1 MKETAAI
8 QTSATMTTNMYRVG
22 DYVYV
27 ETSSTTPFQI
37 RRIDELNKTPNGN
50 VEAKV
55 MCFYRRRDLPT
66 PLVQLADK
74 HQMATSED
82 SPAAMKLKKMWLKT
96 PVSEEQAAQAVLDP
110 ALVALEEERNS
121 PNSAGGGGGGG
132 LGGGGGGGSE
142 RGEHLNPKQR
152 HQMKQRELFLSR
164 QVETL
169 PATQIRGRCSVT
181 LLNEEESLLSYL
193 NKDDTFFYCLVFDPT
208 QKTLLADKGEIRVG
222 ARYQTDLQQLLKPG
236 EKDERNLEELETL
249 VWTPQHSLTDKKIDQ
264 FLVVSRSVGTFA
276 RALDCTSS
284 VKQPSLHMSAA
295 AASRDITLF
304 HAMDTLHK
312 HNYSI
317 ETAMCSLVPSSG
329 PVLCRDEMEEWS
341 ASEANLFEDALEKYG
356 KDFNDIRN
364 DFLPWKTLKSIVE
377 YYYMWK
383 TTDRYVQQ
391 KRVKA
396 VEAESKL
403 KQVYIPNYTK
413 PSPALIT
420 NNNKSILN
428 GNSNGGSVDMMMF
441 SSSRACES
449 CATTASPQWYSW
461 GPVHL
466 SNRLCQNC
474 WNYWKRYGGLKVAS
488 RLADNGEIDPAA
500 TQNSGSTASP
510 VSLKKRNPGS
520 DIDDDLTIVASS
532 GPLGVGGPVSV
543 SALVAA
549 GAASAGTPGVTGG
562 GMNNHR
568 PHSPSFKCSIVN
580 CGKEFKLKAHLAR
593 HYAQAHGIQI
603 RSGSPRPIMKTRT
616 AFYLHTTLTTRL
628 SRRLCRHIIR
638 SKKAARQPSYAINIA
653 SVKQEFAQAEA
664 AKSITDIRRLLT
676 FRKKDRGSVT
686 HIANR
691 LGNPGA
697 TVGDWLVLTPKESMP
712 KPDVVAFPKPPK
724 APDGTLLYDR
734 IPNKSDAAAEA
745 AAKQLNAGVAL
756 GGVAAN
762 LAGTVGS
769 ALSGKLAPLV
779 GSGGLAVT
787 PIVLGASNSS
797 SSSSSSSCSA
807 VTGSATAA
815 GGGAVAGSGLP
826 SMNLHA
832 TTLTTNSSSAGL
844 GSASGGGG
852 LASSGATSL
861 KRRTYEDANGVD
873 AIAPPA
879 KRPNKDPM
887 PSHRPTPEQYA
898 AMIAAAQSAGQPLPR
913 HHMNGKPKIAQMAR
927 TGSGRKQVISWNDAP
942 DDVFYR
948 STKAGRKLRREI
960 PIVELRRAARKPW
973 RSLHPKYSTIVAA
986 LMPVVTSTPANLP
999 AQLTAQLG
1007 HAAQLAAASAAQH
1020 PTAAN
1025 LNLNLNAAAA
1035 AAAAAALAG
1044 VHPLAAA
1051 STLALSGTLGGSGGS
1066 IISPIGGP
1074 SSGAGSASSAVAPS
1088 SAGAVLAN
1096 SSTSGSSSSANNSTN
1111 TASNNNT
1118 SSSSGGAG
1126 ASGSASTAD
1135 SNNSDLQVVILD

>member
-1 MKETAAI
+1 
-8 QTSATMTTNMYRVG
+8 MTTNMYRVG

-27 ETSSTTPFQI
+27 ETSSTSPYQI

-82 SPAAMKLKKMWLKT
+82 SPVAMKLKKLWLKT
-96 PVSEEQAAQAVLDP
+96 PVGEEQAAQAVLDP

-121 PNSAGGGGGGG
+121 PNSNS
-132 LGGGGGGGSE
+132 GGSDRSE
-142 RGEHLNPKQR
+142 QLNPKQR
-152 HQMKQRELFLSR
+152 HQMKHRELFLSR

-169 PATQIRGRCSVT
+169 PATQIRAKCSVT

-222 ARYQTDLQQLLKPG
+222 NRYQTELQSLLKDG
-236 EKDERNLEELETL
+236 EKYERNLEDMETL
-249 VWTPQHSLTDKKIDQ
+249 VWTPNHALSDKKIDQ

-317 ETAMCSLVPSSG
+317 EDAMCSLVPSSG

-428 GNSNGGSVDMMMF
+428 GNSNG
-441 SSSRACES
+441 SSGVEVLTISGGKPCES
-449 CATTASPQWYSW
+449 CSTSASLQWYSW
-461 GPVHL
+461 GPSHL
-466 SNRLCQNC
+466 SCRLCQNC

-488 RLADNGEIDPAA
+488 RLADSGDIDTTTAA
-500 TQNSGSTASP
+500 LGGPGGTPGA
-510 VSLKKRNPGS
+510 VSLKKQRVGTGTEPGSAGS

-532 GPLGVGGPVSV
+532 GPIGSLGV
-543 SALVAA
+543 
-549 GAASAGTPGVTGG
+549 TTGG
-562 GMNNHR
+562 MSNHR

-580 CGKEFKLKAHLAR
+580 CGKEFKLKVHLAR

-616 AFYLHTTLTTRL
+616 AFYLHTTLTTRV

-638 SKKAARQPSYAINIA
+638 SKKAARQPSYAVNVA
-653 SVKQEFAQAEA
+653 VVKQEFATAEA
-664 AKSITDIRRLLT
+664 GKSIADIRRLLT
-676 FRKKDRGSVT
+676 YKKRDRGSVT

-691 LGNPGA
+691 LGNPGP
-697 TVGDWLVLTPKESMP
+697 TVGDWLILTPKDKMP
-712 KPDVVAFPKPPK
+712 KPEVVAFPKPPK
-724 APDGTLLYDR
+724 APDGSLLYER
-734 IPNKSDAAAEA
+734 IPNKPEAEKIPLNPPPAVVMTTSSGGTGTTTVGVPIVSMNAIGGPAALSVTPAVTVA
-745 AAKQLNAGVAL
+745 PAGIPTLGSTAGVTT
-756 GGVAAN
+756 GRNTPNAA
-762 LAGTVGS
+762 TTIIVGS
-769 ALSGKLAPLV
+769 TN
-779 GSGGLAVT
+779 T
-787 PIVLGASNSS
+787 P
-797 SSSSSSSCSA
+797 
-807 VTGSATAA
+807 
-815 GGGAVAGSGLP
+815 
-826 SMNLHA
+826 
-832 TTLTTNSSSAGL
+832 
-844 GSASGGGG
+844 
-852 LASSGATSL
+852 TSL
-861 KRRTYEDANGVD
+861 KRRHYEDANGIDGPIV
-873 AIAPPA
+873 IPA

-898 AMIAAAQSAGQPLPR
+898 AMMAAAQASGQPLPR
-913 HHMNGKPKIAQMAR
+913 HHMNGKPKIAQLAR
-927 TGSGRKQVISWNDAP
+927 TGSGRKQVISWMDAP
-942 DDVFYR
+942 DDVYYR
-948 STKAGRKLRREI
+948 STKASRKTRRKI
-960 PIVELRRAARKPW
+960 PITELRRSARKPW
-973 RSLHPKYSTIVAA
+973 RNLHPKYAAIIATLLPPVPPVSAATAAAVAA
-986 LMPVVTSTPANLP
+986 AAAAAAAGIPSQPPTTLP
-999 AQLTAQLG
+999 PQLTAQLNATG
-1007 HAAQLAAASAAQH
+1007 QLPHSAV
-1020 PTAAN
+1020 AAN
-1025 LNLNLNAAAA
+1025 LNLNLNTSIAAT
-1035 AAAAAALAG
+1035 AALAG
-1044 VHPLAAA
+1044 VHPLAAQ
-1051 STLALSGTLGGSGGS
+1051 LATSNSKN
-1066 IISPIGGP
+1066 IS
-1074 SSGAGSASSAVAPS
+1074 
-1088 SAGAVLAN
+1088 
-1096 SSTSGSSSSANNSTN
+1096 SSTSINISSSSNNK
-1111 TASNNNT
+1111 A
-1118 SSSSGGAG
+1118 
-1126 ASGSASTAD
+1126 
-1135 SNNSDLQVVILD
+1135 NSDLQVVILD

>member
-1 MKETAAI
+1 
-8 QTSATMTTNMYRVG
+8 MTTNMYRVG

-27 ETSSTTPFQI
+27 ETSSTTPYQI

-110 ALVALEEERNS
+110 ALVALEEERNNS
-121 PNSAGGGGGGG
+121 PNSGAGSG
-132 LGGGGGGGSE
+132 E

-169 PATQIRGRCSVT
+169 PATQIRGKCSVT

-222 ARYQTDLQQLLKPG
+222 ARYQTDLQQMLKPG
-236 EKDERNLEELETL
+236 EKDDRNIEELETL

-341 ASEANLFEDALEKYG
+341 ASEANLFEDALDKYG

-420 NNNKSILN
+420 NNNKGILN
-428 GNSNGGSVDMMMF
+428 GNSNGGSVDMMMY
-441 SSSRACES
+441 SSTKACES
-449 CATTASPQWYSW
+449 CTTMASQQWYSW

-466 SNRLCQNC
+466 NNRLCQNC

-488 RLADNGEIDPAA
+488 RLADNGEVDPVA
-500 TQNSGSTASP
+500 TINTSSSNASP

-520 DIDDDLTIVASS
+520 DIDDDLTIVAST
-532 GPLGVGGPVSV
+532 GPIAGGLS
-543 SALVAA
+543 
-549 GAASAGTPGVTGG
+549 GVTTVTGSPGG
-562 GMNNHR
+562 GLSNHR

-628 SRRLCRHIIR
+628 SRRLCRQIIR

-653 SVKQEFAQAEA
+653 SVKQEFANAEA
-664 AKSITDIRRLLT
+664 GKSITEIRRLLT

-686 HIANR
+686 QIANR
-691 LGNPGA
+691 LGNPG
-697 TVGDWLVLTPKESMP
+697 VSVNEWLVLTPKENMP

-734 IPNKSDAAAEA
+734 IPNKGEEAGAKPPNVVTTTPTTGVLGGAAA
-745 AAKQLNAGVAL
+745 LP
-756 GGVAAN
+756 
-762 LAGTVGS
+762 GTVGG

-787 PIVLGASNSS
+787 PIVVGGSNSS
-797 SSSSSSSCSA
+797 STTASTCSA
-807 VTGSATAA
+807 VGGSAGSTGSTS
-815 GGGAVAGSGLP
+815 GGVGSSGMP
-826 SMNLHA
+826 AINLHA
-832 TTLTTNSSSAGL
+832 STLSSNSSPSGQ
-844 GSASGGGG
+844 GSTTGSS

-861 KRRTYEDANGVD
+861 KRRPYEDANGID
-873 AIAPPA
+873 ATIAPPA
-879 KRPNKDPM
+879 KRPNKDPR

-973 RSLHPKYSTIVAA
+973 RNLHPKYSAIVAA
-986 LMPVVTSTPANLP
+986 LLPVASTTPSLP

-1007 HAAQLAAASAAQH
+1007 HAAQLAANAVQH
-1020 PTAAN
+1020 PTSAN
-1025 LNLNLNAAAA
+1025 LNLNLNSAAV

-1044 VHPLAAA
+1044 VHPLSAA
-1051 STLALSGTLGGSGGS
+1051 STLALSGTLGGGGGGPVISPVGGVTSLSGGGSTGAS
-1066 IISPIGGP
+1066 IV
-1074 SSGAGSASSAVAPS
+1074 SSGATA
-1088 SAGAVLAN
+1088 LTN
-1096 SSTSGSSSSANNSTN
+1096 SS
-1111 TASNNNT
+1111 SNNNNSGSNSSVVNN
-1118 SSSSGGAG
+1118 SSSSGGGSG
-1126 ASGSASTAD
+1126 AVATD
-1135 SNNSDLQVVILD
+1135 SNKSDLQVVILD

>member
-1 MKETAAI
+1 
-8 QTSATMTTNMYRVG
+8 MTTNMYRVG

-37 RRIDELNKTPNGN
+37 RRIEELNKTPSGN
-50 VEAKV
+50 VEAKM

-82 SPAAMKLKKMWLKT
+82 SPVAMKLKKMWLKT
-96 PVSEEQAAQAVLDP
+96 PVGEEQAAQAVLDP

-121 PNSAGGGGGGG
+121 PNTTGGAGGGGAGEKGGGGGGNDR
-132 LGGGGGGGSE
+132 S
-142 RGEHLNPKQR
+142 GEQLNPKQR
-152 HQMKQRELFLSR
+152 HQMKHRELFLSR

-169 PATQIRGRCSVT
+169 PATQIRAKCSVT

-222 ARYQTDLQQLLKPG
+222 SRYQTDLQPMVKDG
-236 EKDERNLEELETL
+236 EKYDRNLEDMETL
-249 VWTPQHSLTDKKIDQ
+249 VWNPTHTLTDKKIDQ

-312 HNYSI
+312 HGYSI
-317 ETAMCSLVPSSG
+317 EDAMCSLVPSSG

-420 NNNKSILN
+420 NNSTTNNNSSSTGKNNILN
-428 GNSNGGSVDMMMF
+428 GNSNGSGEVLTI
-441 SSSRACES
+441 SSGKPCES
-449 CATTASPQWYSW
+449 CSTLASQQWYSW
-461 GPVHL
+461 GPSHM
-466 SNRLCQNC
+466 NCRLCQSC

-488 RLADNGEIDPAA
+488 RLADSGDVDSTTTTAAA
-500 TQNSGSTASP
+500 TTPTTGTGTPGGGGGGGGTTP
-510 VSLKKRNPGS
+510 VSLKKQRSGGGVAGVTGSGSGS

-532 GPLGVGGPVSV
+532 GPIGSLGGIS
-543 SALVAA
+543 
-549 GAASAGTPGVTGG
+549 
-562 GMNNHR
+562 NHR

-628 SRRLCRHIIR
+628 SRRLCRQIIR

-653 SVKQEFAQAEA
+653 AVKQEFALAEA
-664 AKSITDIRRLLT
+664 GKSIADIRQLLT
-676 FRKKDRGSVT
+676 YKKRDRGSVT
-686 HIANR
+686 QIANR

-697 TVGDWLVLTPKESMP
+697 TSNEWLILTPKDKMP

-724 APDGTLLYDR
+724 APDGSLIYER
-734 IPNKSDAAAEA
+734 IPNKPEAEKIPLNPPPVVPNLGGLTPTGAGSGSVTPNSLSVGPTAATTA
-745 AAKQLNAGVAL
+745 APTVMNALNAGSL
-756 GGVAAN
+756 GGIGGGIPTLGSTAGVTPGGGRTTPNAA
-762 LAGTVGS
+762 AATIMVGS
-769 ALSGKLAPLV
+769 N
-779 GSGGLAVT
+779 
-787 PIVLGASNSS
+787 SNS
-797 SSSSSSSCSA
+797 
-807 VTGSATAA
+807 GN
-815 GGGAVAGSGLP
+815 GG
-826 SMNLHA
+826 
-832 TTLTTNSSSAGL
+832 TNTSPA
-844 GSASGGGG
+844 
-852 LASSGATSL
+852 SL
-861 KRRTYEDANGVD
+861 KRRNYEDANGID
-873 AIAPPA
+873 GPAAPPPS

-898 AMIAAAQSAGQPLPR
+898 AMMAAAQAAGQPLPR

-927 TGSGRKQVISWNDAP
+927 TGSGRKQVISWMDAP
-942 DDVFYR
+942 DDVYYR
-948 STKAGRKLRREI
+948 STEASRKTRRKV
-960 PIVELRRAARKPW
+960 PITELRRSARKPW
-973 RSLHPKYSTIVAA
+973 RHLHPKYAAIIATLLPPIV
-986 LMPVVTSTPANLP
+986 TNSF
-999 AQLTAQLG
+999 
-1007 HAAQLAAASAAQH
+1007 AAAAAAVAGLGQQQQPSAPPSSTLPPLTHSAA
-1020 PTAAN
+1020 AAN
-1025 LNLNLNAAAA
+1025 LNLNLNSTAATN
-1035 AAAAAALAG
+1035 LAG
-1044 VHPLAAA
+1044 LAGIHPLAA
-1051 STLALSGTLGGSGGS
+1051 THNS
-1066 IISPIGGP
+1066 I
-1074 SSGAGSASSAVAPS
+1074 
-1088 SAGAVLAN
+1088 
-1096 SSTSGSSSSANNSTN
+1096 GSSSNNNGSSSGST
-1111 TASNNNT
+1111 NNT
-1118 SSSSGGAG
+1118 SSSNKA
-1126 ASGSASTAD
+1126 
-1135 SNNSDLQVVILD
+1135 NSDLQVVILD

>member
-1 MKETAAI
+1 
-8 QTSATMTTNMYRVG
+8 MTTNMYRVG

-37 RRIDELNKTPNGN
+37 RRIDELNKTPAGN
-50 VEAKV
+50 VEAKM

-74 HQMATSED
+74 HQMATSDD
-82 SPAAMKLKKMWLKT
+82 SPVAMKLKKMWLKT
-96 PVSEEQAAQAVLDP
+96 PVGEEQAAQAVLDP

-121 PNSAGGGGGGG
+121 PNNAGSGND
-132 LGGGGGGGSE
+132 
-142 RGEHLNPKQR
+142 RGEQLNPKQR
-152 HQMKQRELFLSR
+152 HQIKHRELFLSR

-169 PATQIRGRCSVT
+169 PATQIRGKCSVT

-222 ARYQTDLQQLLKPG
+222 SRYQTELQSILKDG
-236 EKDERNLEELETL
+236 EKYERTLEEMETL
-249 VWTPQHSLTDKKIDQ
+249 VWTPEHSLTDKKIDQ

-312 HNYSI
+312 HNYSV
-317 ETAMCSLVPSSG
+317 EDAMCSLVPSSG

-413 PSPALIT
+413 PSPALIS
-420 NNNKSILN
+420 NNNKNILN
-428 GNSNGGSVDMMMF
+428 GNSNG
-441 SSSRACES
+441 SSGVELFTVSSGKPCES
-449 CATTASPQWYSW
+449 CSTQASQQWYTW
-461 GPVHL
+461 GPTHM
-466 SNRLCQNC
+466 SCRLCQTC
-474 WNYWKRYGGLKVAS
+474 WTYWKRYGGLKVAS
-488 RLADNGEIDPAA
+488 RLADSGDID
-500 TQNSGSTASP
+500 TSTTTGG
-510 VSLKKRNPGS
+510 VISLKKQRGAGGGSGGTGTGSTGS

-532 GPLGVGGPVSV
+532 GPIG
-543 SALVAA
+543 ALSSS
-549 GAASAGTPGVTGG
+549 GLS
-562 GMNNHR
+562 NHR

-628 SRRLCRHIIR
+628 SRRLCRHIIKL
-638 SKKAARQPSYAINIA
+638 KKAARQPSYAINTA
-653 SVKQEFAQAEA
+653 AVKQEFTEAEA
-664 AKSITDIRRLLT
+664 GKSIEEARRLVVC
-676 FRKKDRGSVT
+676 KKRERGSVT
-686 HIANR
+686 NIATR
-691 LGNPGA
+691 LGNPGT
-697 TVGDWLVLTPKESMP
+697 TVGEWLILTPKDKMP

-724 APDGTLLYDR
+724 APDGSLIYER
-734 IPNKSDAAAEA
+734 IPNKPEAE
-745 AAKQLNAGVAL
+745 KILLNPPPA
-756 GGVAAN
+756 
-762 LAGTVGS
+762 
-769 ALSGKLAPLV
+769 
-779 GSGGLAVT
+779 T
-787 PIVLGASNSS
+787 P
-797 SSSSSSSCSA
+797 
-807 VTGSATAA
+807 ATAA
-815 GGGAVAGSGLP
+815 AIQTIPIEAQSPIATSIAAGLP
-826 SMNLHA
+826 GSLSTTVSVVAA
-832 TTLTTNSSSAGL
+832 TGRTTPSLTSAPAAT
-844 GSASGGGG
+844 SITSNIT
-852 LASSGATSL
+852 SNISGAQ
-861 KRRTYEDANGVD
+861 KRRNYEDANGID
-873 AIAPPA
+873 GPTAPPPA

-898 AMIAAAQSAGQPLPR
+898 AMMAAAQAAGQPLPR

-927 TGSGRKQVISWNDAP
+927 TGSGRKQVISWMDAP
-942 DDVFYR
+942 DDVYYR
-948 STKAGRKLRREI
+948 SMESSRKIRRKI
-960 PIVELRRAARKPW
+960 PIVELRRSARKPW
-973 RSLHPKYSTIVAA
+973 RNLHPKHAAIIATLLPPVTTGVSAAAAAAVAA
-986 LMPVVTSTPANLP
+986 AGISQQSTAALP
-999 AQLTAQLG
+999 SQLTAQLTASG
-1007 HAAQLAAASAAQH
+1007 QLSH
-1020 PTAAN
+1020 SVAAN
-1025 LNLNLNAAAA
+1025 LNFNLNSNI
-1035 AAAAAALAG
+1035 AAAAALAS
-1044 VHPLAAA
+1044 VHPLAAQLA
-1051 STLALSGTLGGSGGS
+1051 SHGTGSG
-1066 IISPIGGP
+1066 
-1074 SSGAGSASSAVAPS
+1074 
-1088 SAGAVLAN
+1088 N
-1096 SSTSGSSSSANNSTN
+1096 MNSTSTNNNGST
-1111 TASNNNT
+1111 TSNNK
-1118 SSSSGGAG
+1118 
-1126 ASGSASTAD
+1126 

>member
-1 MKETAAI
+1 
-8 QTSATMTTNMYRVG
+8 MTTNMYRVG

-37 RRIDELNKTPNGN
+37 RRIEELNKTPSGN
-50 VEAKV
+50 VEAKM

-82 SPAAMKLKKMWLKT
+82 SPVAMKLKKMWLKT
-96 PVSEEQAAQAVLDP
+96 PVGEEQAAQAVLDP

-121 PNSAGGGGGGG
+121 PNTTGGGGAGGGGAGEKGGGGGGG
-132 LGGGGGGGSE
+132 NDRS
-142 RGEHLNPKQR
+142 GEQLNPKQR
-152 HQMKQRELFLSR
+152 HQMKHRELFLSR

-169 PATQIRGRCSVT
+169 PATQIRAKCSVT

-222 ARYQTDLQQLLKPG
+222 SRYQTDLQPMVKDG
-236 EKDERNLEELETL
+236 EKYDRNLEDMETL
-249 VWTPQHSLTDKKIDQ
+249 VWNPTHTLTDKKIDQ

-312 HNYSI
+312 HGYSI
-317 ETAMCSLVPSSG
+317 EDAMCSLVPSSG

-420 NNNKSILN
+420 NNSTTTNNNSTGKNNILN
-428 GNSNGGSVDMMMF
+428 GNSNGSGVGAEVLTI
-441 SSSRACES
+441 SSGKPCES
-449 CATTASPQWYSW
+449 CSTLASQQWYSW
-461 GPVHL
+461 GPSHM
-466 SNRLCQNC
+466 NCRLCQSC

-488 RLADNGEIDPAA
+488 RLADSGDIDSTTTAA
-500 TQNSGSTASP
+500 TTPTTGTGTPGGGGGGGTTP
-510 VSLKKRNPGS
+510 VSLKKQRSGGGAGVTGSGSGS
-520 DIDDDLTIVASS
+520 DIDDDLTIVSSS
-532 GPLGVGGPVSV
+532 GPIGSLGGIS
-543 SALVAA
+543 
-549 GAASAGTPGVTGG
+549 
-562 GMNNHR
+562 NHR

-628 SRRLCRHIIR
+628 SRRLCRQIIR

-653 SVKQEFAQAEA
+653 AVKQEFALAEA
-664 AKSITDIRRLLT
+664 GKSIADIRQLLT
-676 FRKKDRGSVT
+676 YKKRDRGSVT
-686 HIANR
+686 QIANR

-697 TVGDWLVLTPKESMP
+697 TSNEWLILTPKDKMP

-724 APDGTLLYDR
+724 APDGSLIYER
-734 IPNKSDAAAEA
+734 IPNKPEAEKIPLNPPPVVPNLGGLTPTGAGSESVTPNSLTVGPTAATTA
-745 AAKQLNAGVAL
+745 APTVMNALNAGSL
-756 GGVAAN
+756 GGIGGGIPTLGSTAGVTPGGGRTTPNAA
-762 LAGTVGS
+762 AATI
-769 ALSGKLAPLV
+769 LV
-779 GSGGLAVT
+779 GSNSGTGG
-787 PIVLGASNSS
+787 
-797 SSSSSSSCSA
+797 
-807 VTGSATAA
+807 
-815 GGGAVAGSGLP
+815 
-826 SMNLHA
+826 
-832 TTLTTNSSSAGL
+832 TNTSPA
-844 GSASGGGG
+844 
-852 LASSGATSL
+852 SL
-861 KRRTYEDANGVD
+861 KRRNYEDANGID
-873 AIAPPA
+873 GPAAPPPS

-898 AMIAAAQSAGQPLPR
+898 AMMAAAQAAGQPLPR

-927 TGSGRKQVISWNDAP
+927 TGSGRKQVISWMDAP
-942 DDVFYR
+942 DDVYYR
-948 STKAGRKLRREI
+948 STEASRKTRRKV
-960 PIVELRRAARKPW
+960 PITELRRSARKPW
-973 RSLHPKYSTIVAA
+973 RHLHPKYAAIIATLLPPIV
-986 LMPVVTSTPANLP
+986 TNSF
-999 AQLTAQLG
+999 
-1007 HAAQLAAASAAQH
+1007 AAAAAAVAGLGQQQQPSAPPSSTLPPLTHSAA
-1020 PTAAN
+1020 AAN
-1025 LNLNLNAAAA
+1025 LNLNLNSTAATN
-1035 AAAAAALAG
+1035 LAG
-1044 VHPLAAA
+1044 LAGIHPLAA
-1051 STLALSGTLGGSGGS
+1051 THNS
-1066 IISPIGGP
+1066 I
-1074 SSGAGSASSAVAPS
+1074 
-1088 SAGAVLAN
+1088 
-1096 SSTSGSSSSANNSTN
+1096 GSSSNNNGSTN
-1111 TASNNNT
+1111 N
-1118 SSSSGGAG
+1118 
-1126 ASGSASTAD
+1126 
-1135 SNNSDLQVVILD
+1135 L

>member
-1 MKETAAI
+1 
-8 QTSATMTTNMYRVG
+8 MTTNMYRVG

-37 RRIDELNKTPNGN
+37 RRIEELNKTPSGN
-50 VEAKV
+50 VEAKM

-82 SPAAMKLKKMWLKT
+82 SPVAMKLKKMWLKT
-96 PVSEEQAAQAVLDP
+96 PVGEEQAAQAVLDP

-121 PNSAGGGGGGG
+121 PNTTGGGGAGGGGAGEKGGGGGGNDR
-132 LGGGGGGGSE
+132 S
-142 RGEHLNPKQR
+142 GEQLNPKQR
-152 HQMKQRELFLSR
+152 HQMKHRELFLSR
-164 QVETL
+164 QVETP
-169 PATQIRGRCSVT
+169 PATQIRAKCSVT
-181 LLNEEESLLSYL
+181 LLNEEETLLRHL

-222 ARYQTDLQQLLKPG
+222 SRYQTDLQPMVKDG
-236 EKDERNLEELETL
+236 EKYDRNLEDMETL
-249 VWTPQHSLTDKKIDQ
+249 VWNPTHTLTDKKIDQ

-312 HNYSI
+312 HGYSI
-317 ETAMCSLVPSSG
+317 EDAMCSLVPSSG

-420 NNNKSILN
+420 NNSTTNNNSTGKNNILN
-428 GNSNGGSVDMMMF
+428 GNSNGSGVGAEVLTI
-441 SSSRACES
+441 SSGKPCES
-449 CATTASPQWYSW
+449 CSTLASQQWYSW
-461 GPVHL
+461 GPSHM
-466 SNRLCQNC
+466 NCRLCQSC

-488 RLADNGEIDPAA
+488 RLADSGDIDSTTTAA
-500 TQNSGSTASP
+500 TTPTTGTGTPGGGGGGGTTP
-510 VSLKKRNPGS
+510 VSLKKQRSGGGAGVTGSGSGS
-520 DIDDDLTIVASS
+520 DIDDDLTIVSSS
-532 GPLGVGGPVSV
+532 GPIGSLGGIS
-543 SALVAA
+543 
-549 GAASAGTPGVTGG
+549 
-562 GMNNHR
+562 NHR

-628 SRRLCRHIIR
+628 SRRLCRQIIR

-653 SVKQEFAQAEA
+653 AVKQEFALAEA
-664 AKSITDIRRLLT
+664 GKSIADIRLLLT
-676 FRKKDRGSVT
+676 YKKRDRGSVT
-686 HIANR
+686 QIANR

-697 TVGDWLVLTPKESMP
+697 TSNEWLILTPKDKMP

-724 APDGTLLYDR
+724 APDGSLIYER
-734 IPNKSDAAAEA
+734 IPNKPEAEKIPLNPPPVVPNLGGLTPTGAGSESVTPNSLTVGPTAATTA
-745 AAKQLNAGVAL
+745 APTVMNALNAGSL
-756 GGVAAN
+756 GGIGGGIPTLGSTAGVTPGGGRTTPNAA
-762 LAGTVGS
+762 AATI
-769 ALSGKLAPLV
+769 LV
-779 GSGGLAVT
+779 GSNSGTGG
-787 PIVLGASNSS
+787 
-797 SSSSSSSCSA
+797 
-807 VTGSATAA
+807 
-815 GGGAVAGSGLP
+815 
-826 SMNLHA
+826 
-832 TTLTTNSSSAGL
+832 TNTSPA
-844 GSASGGGG
+844 
-852 LASSGATSL
+852 SL
-861 KRRTYEDANGVD
+861 KRRNYEDANGID
-873 AIAPPA
+873 GPAAPPPS

-898 AMIAAAQSAGQPLPR
+898 AMMAAAQAAGQPLPR

-927 TGSGRKQVISWNDAP
+927 TGSGRKQVISWMDAP
-942 DDVFYR
+942 DDVYYR
-948 STKAGRKLRREI
+948 STEA
-960 PIVELRRAARKPW
+960 
-973 RSLHPKYSTIVAA
+973 SSN
-986 LMPVVTSTPANLP
+986 SNLP
-999 AQLTAQLG
+999 R
-1007 HAAQLAAASAAQH
+1007 H
-1020 PTAAN
+1020 PRRRF
-1025 LNLNLNAAAA
+1025 
-1035 AAAAAALAG
+1035 
-1044 VHPLAAA
+1044 HR
-1051 STLALSGTLGGSGGS
+1051 
-1066 IISPIGGP
+1066 
-1074 SSGAGSASSAVAPS
+1074 
-1088 SAGAVLAN
+1088 
-1096 SSTSGSSSSANNSTN
+1096 
-1111 TASNNNT
+1111 
-1118 SSSSGGAG
+1118 
-1126 ASGSASTAD
+1126 
-1135 SNNSDLQVVILD
+1135 

>member
-1 MKETAAI
+1 
-8 QTSATMTTNMYRVG
+8 MTTNMYRVG

-37 RRIDELNKTPNGN
+37 RRIEELNKTPSGN
-50 VEAKV
+50 VEAKM

-82 SPAAMKLKKMWLKT
+82 SPVAMKLKKMWLKT
-96 PVSEEQAAQAVLDP
+96 PVGEEQAAQAVLDP

-121 PNSAGGGGGGG
+121 PNTTGGGGAGGGGGGG
-132 LGGGGGGGSE
+132 AGEKGGGGGGNDRS
-142 RGEHLNPKQR
+142 GEQLNPKQR
-152 HQMKQRELFLSR
+152 HQMKHRELFLSR

-169 PATQIRGRCSVT
+169 PATQIRAKCSVT

-222 ARYQTDLQQLLKPG
+222 SRYQTDLQPMVKDG
-236 EKDERNLEELETL
+236 EKYDRNLEDMETL
-249 VWTPQHSLTDKKIDQ
+249 VWNPTHTLTDKKIDQ

-312 HNYSI
+312 HGYSI
-317 ETAMCSLVPSSG
+317 EDAMCSLVPSSG

-420 NNNKSILN
+420 NNSTTNNNSSSTGKNNILN
-428 GNSNGGSVDMMMF
+428 GNSNGSGEVLTI
-441 SSSRACES
+441 SSGKPCES
-449 CATTASPQWYSW
+449 CSTLASQQWYSW
-461 GPVHL
+461 GPSHM
-466 SNRLCQNC
+466 NCRLCQSC

-488 RLADNGEIDPAA
+488 RLADSGDVDSTTTTAAA
-500 TQNSGSTASP
+500 TTPTTGTGTPGGGGGGGGTTP
-510 VSLKKRNPGS
+510 VSLKKQRSGGGVAGVTGSGSGS

-532 GPLGVGGPVSV
+532 GPIGSLGGIS
-543 SALVAA
+543 
-549 GAASAGTPGVTGG
+549 
-562 GMNNHR
+562 NHR

-628 SRRLCRHIIR
+628 SRRLCRQIIR

-653 SVKQEFAQAEA
+653 AVKQEFALAEA
-664 AKSITDIRRLLT
+664 GKSIADIRQLLT
-676 FRKKDRGSVT
+676 YKKRDRGSVT
-686 HIANR
+686 QIANR

-697 TVGDWLVLTPKESMP
+697 TSNEWLILTPKDKMP

-724 APDGTLLYDR
+724 APDGSLIYER
-734 IPNKSDAAAEA
+734 IPNKPEAEKIPLNPPPVVPNLGGLTPTGAGSGSVTPNSLTVGPTAATTA
-745 AAKQLNAGVAL
+745 APTVMNALNAGSL
-756 GGVAAN
+756 GGIGGGIPTLGSTAGVTPGGGRTTPNAA
-762 LAGTVGS
+762 AATIMVGS
-769 ALSGKLAPLV
+769 N
-779 GSGGLAVT
+779 
-787 PIVLGASNSS
+787 SNS
-797 SSSSSSSCSA
+797 
-807 VTGSATAA
+807 GN
-815 GGGAVAGSGLP
+815 GG
-826 SMNLHA
+826 
-832 TTLTTNSSSAGL
+832 TNTSPA
-844 GSASGGGG
+844 
-852 LASSGATSL
+852 SL
-861 KRRTYEDANGVD
+861 KRRNYEDANGID
-873 AIAPPA
+873 GPAAPPPS

-898 AMIAAAQSAGQPLPR
+898 AMMAAAQAAGQPLPR

-927 TGSGRKQVISWNDAP
+927 TGSGRKQVISWMDAP
-942 DDVFYR
+942 DDVYYR
-948 STKAGRKLRREI
+948 STEASRKTRRKV
-960 PIVELRRAARKPW
+960 PITELRRSARKPW
-973 RSLHPKYSTIVAA
+973 RHLHPKYAAIIATLLPPIV
-986 LMPVVTSTPANLP
+986 TNSF
-999 AQLTAQLG
+999 
-1007 HAAQLAAASAAQH
+1007 AAAAAAVAGLGQQQQPSAPPSSTLPPLTHSAAAA
-1020 PTAAN
+1020 AAN
-1025 LNLNLNAAAA
+1025 LNLNLNSTAATN
-1035 AAAAAALAG
+1035 LAG
-1044 VHPLAAA
+1044 LAGIHPLAA
-1051 STLALSGTLGGSGGS
+1051 THNS
-1066 IISPIGGP
+1066 I
-1074 SSGAGSASSAVAPS
+1074 
-1088 SAGAVLAN
+1088 
-1096 SSTSGSSSSANNSTN
+1096 GSSSNNNGSSSGST
-1111 TASNNNT
+1111 NNT
-1118 SSSSGGAG
+1118 SSSNKA
-1126 ASGSASTAD
+1126 
-1135 SNNSDLQVVILD
+1135 NSDLQVVILD

>member
-1 MKETAAI
+1 
-8 QTSATMTTNMYRVG
+8 MTTNMYRVG

-27 ETSSTTPFQI
+27 EMSPMTPYQI
-37 RRIDELNKTPNGN
+37 RRIEELNKTPNGN

-82 SPAAMKLKKMWLKT
+82 SPVAMKLKKMWLKT

-110 ALVALEEERNS
+110 ALAALEEERNS
-121 PNSAGGGGGGG
+121 PNSTT
-132 LGGGGGGGSE
+132 GGSE

-169 PATQIRGRCSVT
+169 PATQIRAKCSVT

-222 ARYQTDLQQLLKPG
+222 ARYQTDLQQMLKTG
-236 EKDERNLEELETL
+236 EKDERNLDELETL
-249 VWTPQHSLTDKKIDQ
+249 VWTPHHTLTDKKIDQ

-284 VKQPSLHMSAA
+284 IKQPSLHMSAA

-428 GNSNGGSVDMMMF
+428 GNSNGSNVDMMF
-441 SSSRACES
+441 NSNRACES
-449 CATTASPQWYSW
+449 CATASSSQWYSW

-466 SNRLCQNC
+466 TNRLCQSC

-488 RLADNGEIDPAA
+488 RLADNGEVD
-500 TQNSGSTASP
+500 TVSTVNNSNTASP
-510 VSLKKRNPGS
+510 VSLKKRNAGS
-520 DIDDDLTIVASS
+520 DIDDDLTIVANS
-532 GPLGVGGPVSV
+532 GTLGTGLAMGGGASV
-543 SALVAA
+543 ALVA
-549 GAASAGTPGVTGG
+549 GAGVTAAAGG
-562 GMNNHR
+562 LSNHR

-653 SVKQEFAQAEA
+653 SVKQEFAQTETTRSSAEI
-664 AKSITDIRRLLT
+664 KRLLT
-676 FRKKDRGSVT
+676 FRKKERGSVT

-697 TVGDWLVLTPKESMP
+697 TVGDWLLLTPKDKMP
-712 KPDVVAFPKPPK
+712 KPEVVAFPKPPK

-734 IPNKSDAAAEA
+734 IPNKNEDGAPTCG
-745 AAKQLNAGVAL
+745 KLNPVSGSPAV
-756 GGVAAN
+756 
-762 LAGTVGS
+762 LAGCTAAVNMVSTVGG

-779 GSGGLAVT
+779 GCGGLAVT
-787 PIVLGASNSS
+787 PIVIGSTNNSS
-797 SSSSSSSCSA
+797 SNSNNTSSSGCTVMAPSA
-807 VTGSATAA
+807 SG
-815 GGGAVAGSGLP
+815 GSGN
-826 SMNLHA
+826 SVASINLHP
-832 TTLTTNSSSAGL
+832 TTLTTNSNSSNSSSVSSSTTL
-844 GSASGGGG
+844 SATGG
-852 LASSGATSL
+852 TSL
-861 KRRTYEDANGVD
+861 KRRTYEDSNGVD
-873 AIAPPA
+873 GTIAPPA

-942 DDVFYR
+942 DDVFYH
-948 STKAGRKLRREI
+948 STKACRKLRREI
-960 PIVELRRAARKPW
+960 PMLELRRAARKPW
-973 RSLHPKYSTIVAA
+973 RNLHPKYSAIVAA
-986 LMPVVTSTPANLP
+986 LLPVTPSAPSLP

-1007 HAAQLAAASAAQH
+1007 HAAQLVAH
-1020 PTAAN
+1020 PTATN
-1025 LNLNLNAAAA
+1025 LNLNLNAAA

-1051 STLALSGTLGGSGGS
+1051 SSLTLSGALGSTGSGV
-1066 IISPIGGP
+1066 GGN
-1074 SSGAGSASSAVAPS
+1074 APS
-1088 SAGAVLAN
+1088 IPSAGGGL
-1096 SSTSGSSSSANNSTN
+1096 STSSSSATSGTVVMSTTSSNSGTNN
-1111 TASNNNT
+1111 
-1118 SSSSGGAG
+1118 SSSS
-1126 ASGSASTAD
+1126 SSSSAITAE
-1135 SNNSDLQVVILD
+1135 SKNSELQVVILD

>member
-1 MKETAAI
+1 
-8 QTSATMTTNMYRVG
+8 MTTNMYRVG

-37 RRIDELNKTPNGN
+37 RRIEELNKTPSGN
-50 VEAKV
+50 VEAKM

-82 SPAAMKLKKMWLKT
+82 SPVAMKLKKMWLKT
-96 PVSEEQAAQAVLDP
+96 PVGEEQAAQAVLDP

-121 PNSAGGGGGGG
+121 PNTTGGGGAGGGGAGEKGGGGGGG
-132 LGGGGGGGSE
+132 NDRS
-142 RGEHLNPKQR
+142 GEQLNPKQR
-152 HQMKQRELFLSR
+152 HQMKHRELFLSR

-169 PATQIRGRCSVT
+169 PATQIRAKCSVT

-222 ARYQTDLQQLLKPG
+222 SRYQTDLQPMVKDG
-236 EKDERNLEELETL
+236 EKYDRNLEDMETL
-249 VWTPQHSLTDKKIDQ
+249 VWNPTHTLTDKKIDQ

-312 HNYSI
+312 HGYSI
-317 ETAMCSLVPSSG
+317 EDAMCSLVPSSG

-420 NNNKSILN
+420 NNSTTNNNSTGKNNILN
-428 GNSNGGSVDMMMF
+428 GNSNGSGVGAEVLTI
-441 SSSRACES
+441 SSGKPCES
-449 CATTASPQWYSW
+449 CSTLASQQWYSW
-461 GPVHL
+461 GPSHM
-466 SNRLCQNC
+466 NCRLCQSC

-488 RLADNGEIDPAA
+488 RLADSGDIDSTTTAA
-500 TQNSGSTASP
+500 TTPTTGTGTPGGGGGGGTTP
-510 VSLKKRNPGS
+510 VSLKKQRSGGGAGVTGSGSGS
-520 DIDDDLTIVASS
+520 DIDDDLTIVSSS
-532 GPLGVGGPVSV
+532 GPIGSLGGIS
-543 SALVAA
+543 
-549 GAASAGTPGVTGG
+549 
-562 GMNNHR
+562 NHR

-628 SRRLCRHIIR
+628 SRRLCRQIIR

-653 SVKQEFAQAEA
+653 AVKQEFALAEA
-664 AKSITDIRRLLT
+664 GKSIADIRQLLT
-676 FRKKDRGSVT
+676 YKKRDRGSVT
-686 HIANR
+686 QIANR

-697 TVGDWLVLTPKESMP
+697 TSNEWLILTPKDKMP

-724 APDGTLLYDR
+724 APDGSLIYER
-734 IPNKSDAAAEA
+734 IPNKPEAEKIPLNPPPVVPNLGGLTPTGAGSESVTPNSLTVGPTAATTA
-745 AAKQLNAGVAL
+745 APTVMNALNAGSL
-756 GGVAAN
+756 GGIGGGIPTLGSTAGVTPGGGRTTPNAA
-762 LAGTVGS
+762 AATI
-769 ALSGKLAPLV
+769 LV
-779 GSGGLAVT
+779 GSNSGTGG
-787 PIVLGASNSS
+787 
-797 SSSSSSSCSA
+797 
-807 VTGSATAA
+807 
-815 GGGAVAGSGLP
+815 
-826 SMNLHA
+826 
-832 TTLTTNSSSAGL
+832 TNTSPA
-844 GSASGGGG
+844 
-852 LASSGATSL
+852 SL
-861 KRRTYEDANGVD
+861 KRRNYEDANGID
-873 AIAPPA
+873 GPAAPPPS

-898 AMIAAAQSAGQPLPR
+898 AMMAAAQAAGQPLPR

-927 TGSGRKQVISWNDAP
+927 TGSGRKQVISWMDAP
-942 DDVFYR
+942 DDVYYR
-948 STKAGRKLRREI
+948 STEASRKTRRKV
-960 PIVELRRAARKPW
+960 PITELRRSARKPW
-973 RSLHPKYSTIVAA
+973 RHLHPKYAAIIATLLPPIV
-986 LMPVVTSTPANLP
+986 TNSF
-999 AQLTAQLG
+999 
-1007 HAAQLAAASAAQH
+1007 AAAAAAVAGLGQQQQPSAPPSSTLPPLTHSAA
-1020 PTAAN
+1020 AAN
-1025 LNLNLNAAAA
+1025 LNLNLNSTAATN
-1035 AAAAAALAG
+1035 LAG
-1044 VHPLAAA
+1044 LAGIHPLAATHN
-1051 STLALSGTLGGSGGS
+1051 SIGGSSNNNGS
-1066 IISPIGGP
+1066 
-1074 SSGAGSASSAVAPS
+1074 
-1088 SAGAVLAN
+1088 
-1096 SSTSGSSSSANNSTN
+1096 T
-1111 TASNNNT
+1111 NNT
-1118 SSSSGGAG
+1118 SSSNKA
-1126 ASGSASTAD
+1126 
-1135 SNNSDLQVVILD
+1135 NSDLQVVILD

>member
-1 MKETAAI
+1 
-8 QTSATMTTNMYRVG
+8 MTTNMYRVG

-27 ETSSTTPFQI
+27 ETSPTTPFQI
-37 RRIDELNKTPNGN
+37 RRIEELNKTPNGN

-82 SPAAMKLKKMWLKT
+82 SPVAMKLKKMWLKT

-110 ALVALEEERNS
+110 ALAALEEERNS
-121 PNSAGGGGGGG
+121 PNNTGGGG
-132 LGGGGGGGSE
+132 GGGGGGGSE

-169 PATQIRGRCSVT
+169 PATQIRAKCSVT

-222 ARYQTDLQQLLKPG
+222 ARYQTDLQQILKPG
-236 EKDERNLEELETL
+236 DKDDRVLEDLETL

-428 GNSNGGSVDMMMF
+428 GNSNGSNVDIMLY

-461 GPVHL
+461 GPAHL
-466 SNRLCQNC
+466 SNKLCQSC
-474 WNYWKRYGGLKVAS
+474 WSYWKRYGGLKVAS
-488 RLADNGEIDPAA
+488 RLADNGEVDPAA
-500 TQNSGSTASP
+500 ASINSSNTASP
-510 VSLKKRNPGS
+510 VSLKKRSAGS
-520 DIDDDLTIVASS
+520 DLDEDLTIIASS
-532 GPLGVGGPVSV
+532 GPLVTGVGIPGGTSV
-543 SALVAA
+543 ASGLVV
-549 GAASAGTPGVTGG
+549 GATAPGGAVVG
-562 GMNNHR
+562 GMSNHR

-653 SVKQEFAQAEA
+653 SVKQEFAQAETGRSSA
-664 AKSITDIRRLLT
+664 EIRRLLT
-676 FRKKDRGSVT
+676 FRKKERGSVT

-691 LGNPGA
+691 LGNPGG
-697 TVGDWLVLTPKESMP
+697 TVGDWLLLTPKDRMP

-724 APDGTLLYDR
+724 APDGTLLYER
-734 IPNKSDAAAEA
+734 IPNKCEDVALQSPSSSPAVVGGGKLLMPSGTSAAA
-745 AAKQLNAGVAL
+745 NI
-756 GGVAAN
+756 VAA
-762 LAGTVGS
+762 VGG

-787 PIVLGASNSS
+787 PIVIGSNSS
-797 SSSSSSSCSA
+797 NSTSSSSC
-807 VTGSATAA
+807 TALTPSV
-815 GGGAVAGSGLP
+815 GGTTA

-832 TTLTTNSSSAGL
+832 TALTSGNSASTNSSGNMAQSPNVL
-844 GSASGGGG
+844 NS
-852 LASSGATSL
+852 SSGVSSL
-861 KRRTYEDANGVD
+861 KRRTYEDSNGVD
-873 AIAPPA
+873 GTIAPPA

-948 STKAGRKLRREI
+948 SSKAGRKLRRDI
-960 PIVELRRAARKPW
+960 PMMELRRAARKPW
-973 RSLHPKYSTIVAA
+973 RTIHPKYTSILAA
-986 LMPVVTSTPANLP
+986 LLPAAPSPASLP
-999 AQLTAQLG
+999 AQLS
-1007 HAAQLAAASAAQH
+1007 AQLAAASSAH
-1020 PTAAN
+1020 PAAAN

-1035 AAAAAALAG
+1035 AAAAALVGA
-1044 VHPLAAA
+1044 HPLAAA
-1051 STLALSGTLGGSGGS
+1051 SSLALSGTLGGVGGV
-1066 IISPIGGP
+1066 GG
-1074 SSGAGSASSAVAPS
+1074 SGAGVPVASSPVGASPALACS
-1088 SAGAVLAN
+1088 TATGAGN
-1096 SSTSGSSSSANNSTN
+1096 STSNSTGNSSGSSNSSNAI
-1111 TASNNNT
+1111 A
-1118 SSSSGGAG
+1118 
-1126 ASGSASTAD
+1126 AD
-1135 SNNSDLQVVILD
+1135 SKNNELQVVILD

>member
-1 MKETAAI
+1 
-8 QTSATMTTNMYRVG
+8 MTTNMYRVG

-27 ETSSTTPFQI
+27 ETSPTTPFQI
-37 RRIDELNKTPNGN
+37 RRIEELNKTPNGN

-82 SPAAMKLKKMWLKT
+82 SPVAMKLKKMWLKT

-110 ALVALEEERNS
+110 ALAALEEERNS
-121 PNSAGGGGGGG
+121 PNNTGGGG
-132 LGGGGGGGSE
+132 GGGGGGGSE

-169 PATQIRGRCSVT
+169 PATQIRAKCSVT

-222 ARYQTDLQQLLKPG
+222 ARYQTDLQQMLKPG
-236 EKDERNLEELETL
+236 DKDDRVLEELETL

-428 GNSNGGSVDMMMF
+428 GNSNGSNVDIMLY

-461 GPVHL
+461 GPAHL
-466 SNRLCQNC
+466 SNKLCQSC

-488 RLADNGEIDPAA
+488 RLADNGEIDPSAA
-500 TQNSGSTASP
+500 TINSSNTASP
-510 VSLKKRNPGS
+510 VSLKKRSAGS
-520 DIDDDLTIVASS
+520 DLDEDLTIIASS
-532 GPLGVGGPVSV
+532 GPLVAGVGIPGGTSV
-543 SALVAA
+543 GSGLVVGATAPGGALV
-549 GAASAGTPGVTGG
+549 G
-562 GMNNHR
+562 GMSNHR

-653 SVKQEFAQAEA
+653 SVKQEFAQAETG
-664 AKSITDIRRLLT
+664 KSSAEIRRLLT
-676 FRKKDRGSVT
+676 FRKKERGSVT

-691 LGNPGA
+691 LGNPGG
-697 TVGDWLVLTPKESMP
+697 TVGDWLLLTPKDRMP

-724 APDGTLLYDR
+724 APDGTLLYER
-734 IPNKSDAAAEA
+734 IPNKCDDVTLQSPSSTPGGVGGGKLLMPTGTSAAA
-745 AAKQLNAGVAL
+745 NI
-756 GGVAAN
+756 VAA
-762 LAGTVGS
+762 VGG

-787 PIVLGASNSS
+787 PIVIGSNSS
-797 SSSSSSSCSA
+797 NSTSSSSC
-807 VTGSATAA
+807 TALTPSA
-815 GGGAVAGSGLP
+815 GGTTA

-832 TTLTTNSSSAGL
+832 TALTSGNSSSTNSSGNMAQSPNVL
-844 GSASGGGG
+844 NS
-852 LASSGATSL
+852 SSGVSSL
-861 KRRTYEDANGVD
+861 KRRTYEDSNGVD
-873 AIAPPA
+873 GTIAPPA

-948 STKAGRKLRREI
+948 STKVGRKLRRDI
-960 PIVELRRAARKPW
+960 PMMELRRAARKPW
-973 RSLHPKYSTIVAA
+973 RTVHPKYTSILAA
-986 LMPVVTSTPANLP
+986 LLPAAPSPASLP
-999 AQLTAQLG
+999 AQLS
-1007 HAAQLAAASAAQH
+1007 AQLAAASSAH
-1020 PTAAN
+1020 PVAAN

-1035 AAAAAALAG
+1035 AAAAAAALVGA
-1044 VHPLAAA
+1044 HPLTAA
-1051 STLALSGTLGGSGGS
+1051 SSLALSGTLGGVGGGAAGVPAVS
-1066 IISPIGGP
+1066 SPVG
-1074 SSGAGSASSAVAPS
+1074 ASSALACS
-1088 SAGAVLAN
+1088 TATGAGNSNAN
-1096 SSTSGSSSSANNSTN
+1096 SSTHNSGSSNSSNAI
-1111 TASNNNT
+1111 A
-1118 SSSSGGAG
+1118 
-1126 ASGSASTAD
+1126 AD
-1135 SNNSDLQVVILD
+1135 SKNSELQVVILD

>member
-1 MKETAAI
+1 
-8 QTSATMTTNMYRVG
+8 MTTNMYRVG

-110 ALVALEEERNS
+110 ALVALEEERNNS
-121 PNSAGGGGGGG
+121 PNSGTGGG
-132 LGGGGGGGSE
+132 E

-169 PATQIRGRCSVT
+169 PATQIRGKCSVT

-222 ARYQTDLQQLLKPG
+222 ARYQTDLQQMLKPG
-236 EKDERNLEELETL
+236 EKDDRNIEELETL

-341 ASEANLFEDALEKYG
+341 ASEANLFEDALDKYG

-420 NNNKSILN
+420 NNNKGILN
-428 GNSNGGSVDMMMF
+428 GNSNGGSVDMLMY
-441 SSSRACES
+441 SSTKACES
-449 CATTASPQWYSW
+449 CATMASQQWYSW
-461 GPVHL
+461 GPAHL
-466 SNRLCQNC
+466 NNRLCQNC

-488 RLADNGEIDPAA
+488 RLADNGEVDPVA
-500 TQNSGSTASP
+500 TINTSSSNASP

-520 DIDDDLTIVASS
+520 DIDDDLTIVASTGPIGGLS
-532 GPLGVGGPVSV
+532 GVTP
-543 SALVAA
+543 A
-549 GAASAGTPGVTGG
+549 AASPGGLS
-562 GMNNHR
+562 NHR

-653 SVKQEFAQAEA
+653 SVKQEFANAESG
-664 AKSITDIRRLLT
+664 KSITEIRRLLT

-686 HIANR
+686 QIANR
-691 LGNPGA
+691 LGNPG
-697 TVGDWLVLTPKESMP
+697 VSVNEWLILTPKENMP

-734 IPNKSDAAAEA
+734 IPNKGEEA
-745 AAKQLNAGVAL
+745 GKPPNAVTTSAPGVL
-756 GGVAAN
+756 GGAAT
-762 LAGTVGS
+762 LPGTVGG

-787 PIVLGASNSS
+787 PIVVGGSNNTSASASA
-797 SSSSSSSCSA
+797 CSA
-807 VTGSATAA
+807 SVGGGSTGSSGSTS
-815 GGGAVAGSGLP
+815 GGVAGSGMP
-826 SMNLHA
+826 AINLHA
-832 TTLTTNSSSAGL
+832 SALTSNSSPSGAGVSAGSSL
-844 GSASGGGG
+844 G
-852 LASSGATSL
+852 SSGATSL
-861 KRRTYEDANGVD
+861 KRRTYEDANGID
-873 AIAPPA
+873 ATIAPPA
-879 KRPNKDPM
+879 KRPNKDPR

-973 RSLHPKYSTIVAA
+973 RNLHPKYSAIVAA
-986 LMPVVTSTPANLP
+986 LLPVASTAPSLP

-1007 HAAQLAAASAAQH
+1007 HAAQLAAANAGQH
-1020 PTAAN
+1020 PNSAN
-1025 LNLNLNAAAA
+1025 LNLNLNSAAV

-1044 VHPLAAA
+1044 VHPLSAA
-1051 STLALSGTLGGSGGS
+1051 STLALSGTLGGAGGSVISPVGGVPSLSGGS
-1066 IISPIGGP
+1066 TGASLM
-1074 SSGAGSASSAVAPS
+1074 SSGA
-1088 SAGAVLAN
+1088 AGLTN
-1096 SSTSGSSSSANNSTN
+1096 SSSTNNSGSSSSVV
-1111 TASNNNT
+1111 SN
-1118 SSSSGGAG
+1118 SSSSGGGGGGVVA
-1126 ASGSASTAD
+1126 TD
-1135 SNNSDLQVVILD
+1135 SNKSDLQVVILD

>member
-1 MKETAAI
+1 
-8 QTSATMTTNMYRVG
+8 MTTNMYRVG

-37 RRIDELNKTPNGN
+37 RRIEELNKTPSGN
-50 VEAKV
+50 VEAKM

-82 SPAAMKLKKMWLKT
+82 SPVAMKLKKMWLKT
-96 PVSEEQAAQAVLDP
+96 PVGEEQAAQAVLDP

-121 PNSAGGGGGGG
+121 PNTTGGGGAGGGGAGEKGGGGGGG
-132 LGGGGGGGSE
+132 NDRS
-142 RGEHLNPKQR
+142 GEQLNPKQR
-152 HQMKQRELFLSR
+152 HQMKHRELFLSR

-169 PATQIRGRCSVT
+169 PATQIRAKCSVT

-222 ARYQTDLQQLLKPG
+222 SRYQTDLQPMVKDG
-236 EKDERNLEELETL
+236 EKYDRNLEDMETL
-249 VWTPQHSLTDKKIDQ
+249 VWNPTHTLTDKKIDQ

-312 HNYSI
+312 HGYSI
-317 ETAMCSLVPSSG
+317 EDAMCSLVPSSG

-420 NNNKSILN
+420 NNSTTNNNSTGKNNILN
-428 GNSNGGSVDMMMF
+428 GNSNGSGEVLTI
-441 SSSRACES
+441 SSGKPCES
-449 CATTASPQWYSW
+449 CSTLASQQWYSW
-461 GPVHL
+461 GPSHM
-466 SNRLCQNC
+466 NCRLCQSC

-488 RLADNGEIDPAA
+488 RLADSGDVDSTTTTAAA
-500 TQNSGSTASP
+500 TTPTTGTGTPGGGGGGGGGTTP
-510 VSLKKRNPGS
+510 VSLKKQRSGGGVAGVTGSGSGS

-532 GPLGVGGPVSV
+532 GPIGSLGGIS
-543 SALVAA
+543 
-549 GAASAGTPGVTGG
+549 
-562 GMNNHR
+562 NHR

-628 SRRLCRHIIR
+628 SRRLCRQIIR

-653 SVKQEFAQAEA
+653 AVKQEFALAEA
-664 AKSITDIRRLLT
+664 GKSIADIRQLLT
-676 FRKKDRGSVT
+676 YKKRDRGSVT
-686 HIANR
+686 QIANR

-697 TVGDWLVLTPKESMP
+697 TSNEWLILTPKDKMP

-724 APDGTLLYDR
+724 APDGSLIYER
-734 IPNKSDAAAEA
+734 IPNKPEAEKIPLNPPPVVPNLGGLTPTGAGSESVTPNSLTVGPTAATTA
-745 AAKQLNAGVAL
+745 APTVMNALNAGSL
-756 GGVAAN
+756 GGIGGGIPTLGSTAGVTPGGGRTTPNAA
-762 LAGTVGS
+762 AATI
-769 ALSGKLAPLV
+769 LV
-779 GSGGLAVT
+779 GSNSGTGG
-787 PIVLGASNSS
+787 
-797 SSSSSSSCSA
+797 
-807 VTGSATAA
+807 
-815 GGGAVAGSGLP
+815 
-826 SMNLHA
+826 
-832 TTLTTNSSSAGL
+832 TNTSPA
-844 GSASGGGG
+844 
-852 LASSGATSL
+852 SL
-861 KRRTYEDANGVD
+861 KRRNYEDANGID
-873 AIAPPA
+873 GPAAPPPS

-898 AMIAAAQSAGQPLPR
+898 AMMAAAQAAGQPLPR

-927 TGSGRKQVISWNDAP
+927 TGSGRKQVISWMDAP
-942 DDVFYR
+942 DDVYYR
-948 STKAGRKLRREI
+948 STEASRKTRRKV
-960 PIVELRRAARKPW
+960 PITELRRSARKPW
-973 RSLHPKYSTIVAA
+973 RHLHPKYAAIIATLLPPIV
-986 LMPVVTSTPANLP
+986 TNSF
-999 AQLTAQLG
+999 
-1007 HAAQLAAASAAQH
+1007 AAAAAAVAGLGQQQQPSAPPSSTLPPLTHSAA
-1020 PTAAN
+1020 AAN
-1025 LNLNLNAAAA
+1025 LNLNLNSTAATN
-1035 AAAAAALAG
+1035 LAG
-1044 VHPLAAA
+1044 LAGIHPLAA
-1051 STLALSGTLGGSGGS
+1051 THNS
-1066 IISPIGGP
+1066 I
-1074 SSGAGSASSAVAPS
+1074 
-1088 SAGAVLAN
+1088 
-1096 SSTSGSSSSANNSTN
+1096 GSSSNNNGST
-1111 TASNNNT
+1111 NNT
-1118 SSSSGGAG
+1118 SSSNKA
-1126 ASGSASTAD
+1126 
-1135 SNNSDLQVVILD
+1135 NSDLQVVILD

>member
-1 MKETAAI
+1 
-8 QTSATMTTNMYRVG
+8 MTTNMYRVG

-37 RRIDELNKTPNGN
+37 RRIEELNKTQNGN

-82 SPAAMKLKKMWLKT
+82 SPVAMKLKKMWLKT
-96 PVSEEQAAQAVLDP
+96 PVGEEQAAQAVLDP

-121 PNSAGGGGGGG
+121 PNST
-132 LGGGGGGGSE
+132 GSGND
-142 RGEHLNPKQR
+142 RGEQLNPKQR
-152 HQMKQRELFLSR
+152 HQMKHRELFLSR

-169 PATQIRGRCSVT
+169 PATQIRGKCSVT

-222 ARYQTDLQQLLKPG
+222 SRYQTDVQAMLKDG
-236 EKDERNLEELETL
+236 EKYERNLEEMESL
-249 VWTPQHSLTDKKIDQ
+249 VWTPRHTLNDKKIDQ

-317 ETAMCSLVPSSG
+317 EDAMCSLVPSSG

-420 NNNKSILN
+420 NNNKNILN
-428 GNSNGGSVDMMMF
+428 GNSNG
-441 SSSRACES
+441 SSGVEVLTISSGKPCES
-449 CATTASPQWYSW
+449 CSTLASQQWYSW
-461 GPVHL
+461 GPSHM
-466 SNRLCQNC
+466 SCRLCQIC

-488 RLADNGEIDPAA
+488 RLADSGDIVDTTTAA
-500 TQNSGSTASP
+500 GGGGGGVAVVTSVVTTGTAAGAGSP
-510 VSLKKRNPGS
+510 GIVSLKKTPQRVISGPGTGTGSAGS

-532 GPLGVGGPVSV
+532 GPIGSLDSSGLS
-543 SALVAA
+543 
-549 GAASAGTPGVTGG
+549 
-562 GMNNHR
+562 NHR

-580 CGKEFKLKAHLAR
+580 CGKEFKLKAQLAR

-616 AFYLHTTLTTRL
+616 AFYLYTNWTTRL
-628 SRRLCRHIIR
+628 SRRLCRQIVR
-638 SKKAARQPSYAINIA
+638 SKKAARQPSYSINTVA
-653 SVKQEFAQAEA
+653 VKQEFTVAEVG
-664 AKSITDIRRLLT
+664 KSIADIRRLLT
-676 FRKKDRGSVT
+676 YKKRDRGSVT

-691 LGNPGA
+691 LGNPGP
-697 TVGDWLVLTPKESMP
+697 TVGEWLILTPKDKMP
-712 KPDVVAFPKPPK
+712 KPDVVSFPKPPK
-724 APDGTLLYDR
+724 APDGSLIYDR
-734 IPNKSDAAAEA
+734 IPNKVEAEPKPLNAAAA
-745 AAKQLNAGVAL
+745 AAV
-756 GGVAAN
+756 
-762 LAGTVGS
+762 
-769 ALSGKLAPLV
+769 
-779 GSGGLAVT
+779 
-787 PIVLGASNSS
+787 
-797 SSSSSSSCSA
+797 
-807 VTGSATAA
+807 
-815 GGGAVAGSGLP
+815 AVANTLP
-826 SMNLHA
+826 GVTVNA
-832 TTLTTNSSSAGL
+832 I
-844 GSASGGGG
+844 GGGG
-852 LASSGATSL
+852 GGVSATVPPGIPTLGSTAGVTAGRTTPNAVSTGPGLLASSPITPTPPVSL
-861 KRRTYEDANGVD
+861 KRRNYEDANGIDGPV
-873 AIAPPA
+873 APPT

-898 AMIAAAQSAGQPLPR
+898 AMMAAAQAAGQPLPR

-927 TGSGRKQVISWNDAP
+927 TGSGRKQVISWMDAP
-942 DDVFYR
+942 DDVYYR
-948 STKAGRKLRREI
+948 STEASRKTRRKI
-960 PIVELRRAARKPW
+960 PTVELRRSARKPW
-973 RSLHPKYSTIVAA
+973 RCLAPKYAAIIATLLPPVTSVSTTAAAAAAVAA
-986 LMPVVTSTPANLP
+986 AAGIPQLP
-999 AQLTAQLG
+999 ATLPPQLTAQLSAVG
-1007 HAAQLAAASAAQH
+1007 QLPHPAAV
-1020 PTAAN
+1020 AAN
-1025 LNLNLNAAAA
+1025 LNLNSNMVAAAS
-1035 AAAAAALAG
+1035 LAS
-1044 VHPLAAA
+1044 VHPLAAQLIA
-1051 STLALSGTLGGSGGS
+1051 GNN
-1066 IISPIGGP
+1066 
-1074 SSGAGSASSAVAPS
+1074 SSSASS
-1088 SAGAVLAN
+1088 N
-1096 SSTSGSSSSANNSTN
+1096 SGSTNINSSSSNKA
-1111 TASNNNT
+1111 
-1118 SSSSGGAG
+1118 
-1126 ASGSASTAD
+1126 
-1135 SNNSDLQVVILD
+1135 NSDLQVVILD

>member
-1 MKETAAI
+1 
-8 QTSATMTTNMYRVG
+8 MTTNMYRVG

-37 RRIDELNKTPNGN
+37 RRIEELNKTPNGN
-50 VEAKV
+50 VEAKM

-82 SPAAMKLKKMWLKT
+82 SPVAMKLKKMWLKT
-96 PVSEEQAAQAVLDP
+96 PVGEEQAAQAVLDP
-110 ALVALEEERNS
+110 ALVALEEDRNNS
-121 PNSAGGGGGGG
+121 PNTTDGGGGGGG
-132 LGGGGGGGSE
+132 VGGGGTGGNGGSNGGGNDRS
-142 RGEHLNPKQR
+142 GEQLNPKQR
-152 HQMKQRELFLSR
+152 HQMKHRELFLSR

-169 PATQIRGRCSVT
+169 PATQIRGKCSVT

-222 ARYQTDLQQLLKPG
+222 SRYQTDLQPMVKDG
-236 EKDERNLEELETL
+236 EKYDRNLEDMETL
-249 VWTPQHSLTDKKIDQ
+249 MWNPAHALTDKKIDQ

-312 HNYSI
+312 HGYSI
-317 ETAMCSLVPSSG
+317 EDAMCSLVPSSG

-420 NNNKSILN
+420 NNNNGGSGGKNNILN
-428 GNSNGGSVDMMMF
+428 GNSNGAGAEVLTIGGGGGGGKP
-441 SSSRACES
+441 CES
-449 CATTASPQWYSW
+449 CSTLASQQWYSW
-461 GPVHL
+461 GPSHMAC
-466 SNRLCQNC
+466 RLCQSC

-488 RLADNGEIDPAA
+488 RLADSGDIDSTTAA
-500 TQNSGSTASP
+500 GTGTTGTGTPGSGAGGTTP
-510 VSLKKRNPGS
+510 VSLKKQRGGGGGVTSGGAGSGGS

-532 GPLGVGGPVSV
+532 GPIGSLGGIS
-543 SALVAA
+543 
-549 GAASAGTPGVTGG
+549 
-562 GMNNHR
+562 NHR

-593 HYAQAHGIQI
+593 HYAHAHGIQI

-616 AFYLHTTLTTRL
+616 AFYLHTTITTRV
-628 SRRLCRHIIR
+628 SRRLCRQIIR

-653 SVKQEFAQAEA
+653 AVKQEFAVAEA
-664 AKSITDIRRLLT
+664 GKSIADIRRLLT
-676 FRKKDRGSVT
+676 YKKRDRGSVT

-697 TVGDWLVLTPKESMP
+697 AVNEWLILTPKDKMP

-724 APDGTLLYDR
+724 APDGSLMYER
-734 IPNKSDAAAEA
+734 IPNKPEAEKIPLNPPPPVVNLGGLTPTGAGSGSLTPNATLSVGPTAATTAAPAVVNLNAAASLGGIPTLGSTAGVTPGGRTTPNA
-745 AAKQLNAGVAL
+745 AAA
-756 GGVAAN
+756 
-762 LAGTVGS
+762 TI
-769 ALSGKLAPLV
+769 LV
-779 GSGGLAVT
+779 GS
-787 PIVLGASNSS
+787 NS
-797 SSSSSSSCSA
+797 
-807 VTGSATAA
+807 G
-815 GGGAVAGSGLP
+815 
-826 SMNLHA
+826 
-832 TTLTTNSSSAGL
+832 TNTSPA
-844 GSASGGGG
+844 
-852 LASSGATSL
+852 SL
-861 KRRTYEDANGVD
+861 KRRNYEDANGID
-873 AIAPPA
+873 GPAAPPS

-898 AMIAAAQSAGQPLPR
+898 AMMAAAQAAGQPLPR

-927 TGSGRKQVISWNDAP
+927 TGSGRKQVISWMDAP
-942 DDVFYR
+942 DDVYYR
-948 STKAGRKLRREI
+948 STEASRKTRRKV
-960 PIVELRRAARKPW
+960 PITELRRSARKPW
-973 RSLHPKYSTIVAA
+973 RNLHPKYAAIIATLLPPIVTNSFAA
-986 LMPVVTSTPANLP
+986 
-999 AQLTAQLG
+999 
-1007 HAAQLAAASAAQH
+1007 AAASLAAGLCQPPPSSAAPSATSLPPQH
-1020 PTAAN
+1020 ALTHSAAAAASAN
-1025 LNLNLNAAAA
+1025 LNLNLNSANL
-1035 AAAAAALAG
+1035 AL
-1044 VHPLAAA
+1044 VHPLAAQL
-1051 STLALSGTLGGSGGS
+1051 TH
-1066 IISPIGGP
+1066 
-1074 SSGAGSASSAVAPS
+1074 
-1088 SAGAVLAN
+1088 N
-1096 SSTSGSSSSANNSTN
+1096 SSNNTGSSST
-1111 TASNNNT
+1111 NNT
-1118 SSSSGGAG
+1118 SSSNKA
-1126 ASGSASTAD
+1126 
-1135 SNNSDLQVVILD
+1135 NSDLQVVILD

>member
-1 MKETAAI
+1 
-8 QTSATMTTNMYRVG
+8 MTTNMYRVG

-37 RRIDELNKTPNGN
+37 RRIEELNKTPSGN
-50 VEAKV
+50 VEAKM

-82 SPAAMKLKKMWLKT
+82 SPVAMKLKKMWLKT
-96 PVSEEQAAQAVLDP
+96 PVGEEQAAQAVLDP

-121 PNSAGGGGGGG
+121 PNTTGGGGAGGGGAGEKGGGGGGNDR
-132 LGGGGGGGSE
+132 S
-142 RGEHLNPKQR
+142 GEQLNPKQR
-152 HQMKQRELFLSR
+152 HQMKHRELFLSR

-169 PATQIRGRCSVT
+169 PATQIRAKCSVT

-222 ARYQTDLQQLLKPG
+222 SRYQTDLQPMVKDG
-236 EKDERNLEELETL
+236 EKYDRNLEDMETL
-249 VWTPQHSLTDKKIDQ
+249 VWNPTHTLTDKKIDQ

-312 HNYSI
+312 HGYST
-317 ETAMCSLVPSSG
+317 EDAMCSLVPSSG

-420 NNNKSILN
+420 NNSTTNNNSTGKNNILN
-428 GNSNGGSVDMMMF
+428 GNSNGSGVGAEVLTI
-441 SSSRACES
+441 SSGKPCES
-449 CATTASPQWYSW
+449 CSTLASQQWYSW
-461 GPVHL
+461 GPSHM
-466 SNRLCQNC
+466 NCRLCQSC

-488 RLADNGEIDPAA
+488 RLADSGDIDSTTTAA
-500 TQNSGSTASP
+500 TTPTTGTGTPGGGGGGGTTP
-510 VSLKKRNPGS
+510 VSLKKQRSGGGAGVTGSGSGS
-520 DIDDDLTIVASS
+520 DIDDDLTIVSSS
-532 GPLGVGGPVSV
+532 GPIGSLGGIS
-543 SALVAA
+543 
-549 GAASAGTPGVTGG
+549 
-562 GMNNHR
+562 NHR

-628 SRRLCRHIIR
+628 SRRLCRQIIR

-653 SVKQEFAQAEA
+653 AVKQEFALAEA
-664 AKSITDIRRLLT
+664 GKSIADIRQLLT
-676 FRKKDRGSVT
+676 YKKRDRGSVT
-686 HIANR
+686 QIANR

-697 TVGDWLVLTPKESMP
+697 TSNEWLILTPKDKMP

-724 APDGTLLYDR
+724 APDGSLIYER
-734 IPNKSDAAAEA
+734 IPNKPEAEKIPLNPPPVVPNLGGLTPTGAGSESVTPNSLTVGPTAATTA
-745 AAKQLNAGVAL
+745 APTVMNALNAGSL
-756 GGVAAN
+756 GGIGGGIPTLGSTAGVTPGGGRTTPNAA
-762 LAGTVGS
+762 AATI
-769 ALSGKLAPLV
+769 LV
-779 GSGGLAVT
+779 GSNSGTGG
-787 PIVLGASNSS
+787 
-797 SSSSSSSCSA
+797 
-807 VTGSATAA
+807 
-815 GGGAVAGSGLP
+815 
-826 SMNLHA
+826 
-832 TTLTTNSSSAGL
+832 TNTSPA
-844 GSASGGGG
+844 
-852 LASSGATSL
+852 SL
-861 KRRTYEDANGVD
+861 KRRNYEDANGID
-873 AIAPPA
+873 GPAAPPPS

-898 AMIAAAQSAGQPLPR
+898 AMMAAAQAAGQPLPR

-927 TGSGRKQVISWNDAP
+927 TGSGRKQVISWMDAP
-942 DDVFYR
+942 DDVYYR
-948 STKAGRKLRREI
+948 STEASRKTRRKV
-960 PIVELRRAARKPW
+960 PITELRRSARKPW
-973 RSLHPKYSTIVAA
+973 RHLHPKYAAIIATLLPPIV
-986 LMPVVTSTPANLP
+986 TNSF
-999 AQLTAQLG
+999 
-1007 HAAQLAAASAAQH
+1007 AAAAAAVAGLGQQQQPSAPPSSTLPPLTHSAA
-1020 PTAAN
+1020 AAN
-1025 LNLNLNAAAA
+1025 LNLNLNSTAATN
-1035 AAAAAALAG
+1035 LAG
-1044 VHPLAAA
+1044 LAGIHPLAA
-1051 STLALSGTLGGSGGS
+1051 THNS
-1066 IISPIGGP
+1066 I
-1074 SSGAGSASSAVAPS
+1074 
-1088 SAGAVLAN
+1088 
-1096 SSTSGSSSSANNSTN
+1096 GSSSNNNGST
-1111 TASNNNT
+1111 NNT
-1118 SSSSGGAG
+1118 SSSNKA
-1126 ASGSASTAD
+1126 
-1135 SNNSDLQVVILD
+1135 NSDLQVVILD

>member
-1 MKETAAI
+1 
-8 QTSATMTTNMYRVG
+8 MTTNMYRVG

-110 ALVALEEERNS
+110 ALVALEEERNNS
-121 PNSAGGGGGGG
+121 PNSGAGGG
-132 LGGGGGGGSE
+132 E

-169 PATQIRGRCSVT
+169 PATQIRGKCSVT

-222 ARYQTDLQQLLKPG
+222 ARYQTDLQQMLKPG
-236 EKDERNLEELETL
+236 EKDDRNIEELETL
-249 VWTPQHSLTDKKIDQ
+249 IWTPQHSLTDKKIDQ

-341 ASEANLFEDALEKYG
+341 ASEANLFEDALDKYG

-420 NNNKSILN
+420 NNNKGILN
-428 GNSNGGSVDMMMF
+428 GNSNGGSVDMLMYN
-441 SSSRACES
+441 STKACES
-449 CATTASPQWYSW
+449 CATMASQQWYSW
-461 GPVHL
+461 GPTHL
-466 SNRLCQNC
+466 NNRLCQNC

-488 RLADNGEIDPAA
+488 RLADNGEVDPVA
-500 TQNSGSTASP
+500 TINTSSSNASP

-520 DIDDDLTIVASS
+520 DIDDDLTIVASTGPIGGLS
-532 GPLGVGGPVSV
+532 GVPTATGSPGGLS
-543 SALVAA
+543 
-549 GAASAGTPGVTGG
+549 
-562 GMNNHR
+562 NHR

-653 SVKQEFAQAEA
+653 SVKQEFANAEA
-664 AKSITDIRRLLT
+664 GKSITEIRRLLT

-686 HIANR
+686 QIANR
-691 LGNPGA
+691 LGNPG
-697 TVGDWLVLTPKESMP
+697 VSVNEWLVLTPKENMP

-734 IPNKSDAAAEA
+734 IPNKGEEPGKPPIAVTSTP
-745 AAKQLNAGVAL
+745 GVL
-756 GGVAAN
+756 GGAAT
-762 LAGTVGS
+762 LPGTVGS

-787 PIVLGASNSS
+787 PIVVGGSNNTSASASACSVSVGGSTGSSGSTSGGIVGSGMPAINLHASALSSNSS
-797 SSSSSSSCSA
+797 PTGPGA
-807 VTGSATAA
+807 TTGS
-815 GGGAVAGSGLP
+815 
-826 SMNLHA
+826 NLG
-832 TTLTTNSSSAGL
+832 T
-844 GSASGGGG
+844 
-852 LASSGATSL
+852 SGATSL
-861 KRRTYEDANGVD
+861 KRRTYEDANGID
-873 AIAPPA
+873 ATIAPPA
-879 KRPNKDPM
+879 KRPNKDPR

-973 RSLHPKYSTIVAA
+973 RNLHPKYSAIVAA
-986 LMPVVTSTPANLP
+986 LLPVASTAPSLP

-1007 HAAQLAAASAAQH
+1007 HAAQLAAANAGQH
-1020 PTAAN
+1020 PNSAN
-1025 LNLNLNAAAA
+1025 LNLNLNSAAV

-1044 VHPLAAA
+1044 VHPLSAA
-1051 STLALSGTLGGSGGS
+1051 STLALSGTLGGAGSSVISPVGGVPSLSGGS
-1066 IISPIGGP
+1066 TGASLM
-1074 SSGAGSASSAVAPS
+1074 SSGAAA
-1088 SAGAVLAN
+1088 LTN
-1096 SSTSGSSSSANNSTN
+1096 SSSTNNSGSSSSVV
-1111 TASNNNT
+1111 SN
-1118 SSSSGGAG
+1118 SSSSGGGGGVVA
-1126 ASGSASTAD
+1126 TD
-1135 SNNSDLQVVILD
+1135 SNKSDLQVVILD

>member
-1 MKETAAI
+1 
-8 QTSATMTTNMYRVG
+8 MTTNMYRVG

-37 RRIDELNKTPNGN
+37 RRIDELNKTPTGN

-110 ALVALEEERNS
+110 ALVALEEERN
-121 PNSAGGGGGGG
+121 NSTNSGGGGGGG
-132 LGGGGGGGSE
+132 GE

-169 PATQIRGRCSVT
+169 PATQIRGKCSVT

-222 ARYQTDLQQLLKPG
+222 ARYQTDLQQMLKPG
-236 EKDERNLEELETL
+236 DKDDRNLEELETL

-420 NNNKSILN
+420 NNNKGILN
-428 GNSNGGSVDMMMF
+428 GNSNGGSVDMMMY
-441 SSSRACES
+441 SSSKACES
-449 CATTASPQWYSW
+449 CATMASPQWYSW

-488 RLADNGEIDPAA
+488 RLADNGETDPTAAAA
-500 TQNSGSTASP
+500 TINNSSSNASP
-510 VSLKKRNPGS
+510 VSLKKRSAGS

-532 GPLGVGGPVSV
+532 GPIGALTGGATP
-543 SALVAA
+543 AAPTAAA
-549 GAASAGTPGVTGG
+549 GSPG
-562 GMNNHR
+562 GMSNHR
-568 PHSPSFKCSIVN
+568 PHSPSYKCSIVN

-616 AFYLHTTLTTRL
+616 AFYLHANLKARL

-638 SKKAARQPSYAINIA
+638 SKKAARQPSYAINII
-653 SVKQEFAQAEA
+653 SVKQEFALAETG
-664 AKSITDIRRLLT
+664 KSISEIRRLLA

-686 HIANR
+686 QIANR
-691 LGNPGA
+691 LGNPGV
-697 TVGDWLVLTPKESMP
+697 TVNEWLVLTPKENMP

-724 APDGTLLYDR
+724 APDGTLLYER
-734 IPNKSDAAAEA
+734 IPNKGEEPG
-745 AAKQLNAGVAL
+745 KPLNAVTAGTTSVL
-756 GGVAAN
+756 GGTASLPA
-762 LAGTVGS
+762 TVGG

-787 PIVLGASNSS
+787 PIVLGGN
-797 SSSSSSSCSA
+797 
-807 VTGSATAA
+807 
-815 GGGAVAGSGLP
+815 
-826 SMNLHA
+826 
-832 TTLTTNSSSAGL
+832 NSSSAASSCSL
-844 GSASGGGG
+844 GSSGGGVG
-852 LASSGATSL
+852 STPGSAASSSVPSVSLHATSLTNNSSSGGPGSGGISSSTGATSL
-861 KRRTYEDANGVD
+861 KRRPYEDSNGVD
-873 AIAPPA
+873 ATAAPPA
-879 KRPNKDPM
+879 KRPNKDPR

-973 RSLHPKYSTIVAA
+973 RNLHPKYSAIVAA
-986 LMPVVTSTPANLP
+986 LMPVTTPNPTSLP

-1007 HAAQLAAASAAQH
+1007 HAAQLAVANAAQN
-1020 PTAAN
+1020 PTLAN
-1025 LNLNLNAAAA
+1025 LNLNINATAAA

-1051 STLALSGTLGGSGGS
+1051 SSLALSGTLGGTGGGPGLSPVGGVPPGGGS
-1066 IISPIGGP
+1066 SAA
-1074 SSGAGSASSAVAPS
+1074 SLASSALS
-1088 SAGAVLAN
+1088 N
-1096 SSTSGSSSSANNSTN
+1096 SSNTNNTG
-1111 TASNNNT
+1111 TSNNVSN
-1118 SSSSGGAG
+1118 SSSSGGG
-1126 ASGSASTAD
+1126 GGSGGGGMSASD